1 MVVRKRKEKD
11 EKVEITKANIHGHNI
26 FCCNRL
32 SKHNILFI
40 INII

>member
-11 EKVEITKANIHGHNI
+11 EQVEITKANIHGHNR
-26 FCCNRL
+26 FCRDRL
-32 SKHNILFI
+32 SEHSILFI